1 MMYLRANGT
10 GDLLYLMKYSRVNQA
25 MQMVSM
31 RASVGLSMGFP
42 LAS

>member
-10 GDLLYLMKYSRVNQA
+10 GDLPYLMKYSRVNQA